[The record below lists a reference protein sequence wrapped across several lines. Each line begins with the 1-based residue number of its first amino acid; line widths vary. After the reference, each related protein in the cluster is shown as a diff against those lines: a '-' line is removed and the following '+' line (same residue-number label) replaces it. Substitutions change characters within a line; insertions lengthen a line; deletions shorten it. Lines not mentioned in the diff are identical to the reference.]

1 MKKLLSGNEE
11 IFNFFTGKWKIE
23 RKIGDCNKD
32 KNLSKIEGIV
42 TFSKR
47 SGHHALYREEVQIS
61 FTTGLTTIGM
71 QTYLFE
77 LSESHISQYR
87 FDPGNNVQGK
97 NPFSSEHPG
106 TVKMYDLEFVP
117 SAGIILATGSHVCL
131 LDQYDVTY
139 AIYSQDMY
147 STTYNIEGPDKYSNI
162 YTKYTR
168 IHEIS

>member
-1 MKKLLSGNEE
+1 MKKLLSSNEE
-11 IFNFFTGKWKIE
+11 IFNFFTGKWKIK
-23 RKIGDCNKD
+23 RKISGYDRDNTI
-32 KNLSKIEGIV
+32 SKIEGVV

-47 SGHHALYREEVQIS
+47 SDHHTLYQEEVQIS

-87 FDPGNNVQGK
+87 FDPGNNTQGK
-97 NPFSSEHPG
+97 NPFSLKHPG

-117 SAGIILATGSHVCL
+117 SAEIILATGSHVCL

-139 AIYSQDMY
+139 VIYSRDMF
-147 STTYNIEGPDKYSNI
+147 STIYNIEEPNKYSNI

-168 IHEIS
+168 IHGIS